1 VVAGTSRLH
10 DAVRE
15 SSRSACSRLQV
26 DPELRDLIHHDRT
39 DSLEESIFQVVAR
52 LVAGSSCRCVSMF
65 QNVGL
70 PEIELPRCPSRPWY
84 SKRAL
89 RYQCSR
95 HALDEQRAERVT
107 LLLSGCTP
115 SRSGSAV
122 ALGLTRDA
130 HTGELCCQKASRAP
144 LWIEPHGAGMCF
156 LCAARASGLGH
167 SGARMHTGS
176 APPRFYTREEVS

>member
-84 SKRAL
+84 RN
-89 RYQCSR
+89 
-95 HALDEQRAERVT
+95 ERFATNAVVT
-107 LLLSGCTP
+107 LWM
-115 SRSGSAV
+115 SRERSV
-122 ALGLTRDA
+122 
-130 HTGELCCQKASRAP
+130 
-144 LWIEPHGAGMCF
+144 
-156 LCAARASGLGH
+156 
-167 SGARMHTGS
+167 
-176 APPRFYTREEVS
+176 